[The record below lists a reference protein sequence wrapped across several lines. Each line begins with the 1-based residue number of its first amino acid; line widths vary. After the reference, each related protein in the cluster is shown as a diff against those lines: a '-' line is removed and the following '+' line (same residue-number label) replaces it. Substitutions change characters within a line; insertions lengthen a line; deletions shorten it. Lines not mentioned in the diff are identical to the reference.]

1 MKAKN
6 ELHKIN
12 CWINNNINI
21 TTYQNEGIIKS
32 PVFILCDGDKP
43 MDLSD
48 CTSIFYKSV
57 DNKGKASCIE
67 VNILSS
73 SEGKVELPISG
84 ALTTNKGVTIGEI
97 DVVTSE
103 GSLAFGGVNIVTYS
117 SVANQTIE
125 KSDIF
130 SALTEAL
137 AKVGMLTPEGTIAMD
152 TELSDTSN
160 NPLANKTITKAVND
174 IKTEVDNN
182 KSTVESLNE
191 TVVNN
196 DLKVEKKLEEKL
208 SLSETEN
215 ILILKTGVYNLSNG
229 IVIAI
234 DDNQLITV
242 SGTATKKSYFNL
254 LDMTEYNYT
263 GNLPADTKLSGNY
276 FVNTFDGNENEATY
290 FVKDNDCN
298 FYAINKPATFKNC
311 SAFGLSFA
319 IVGKN
324 YNYTVKMQI
333 TKDTAYDEF
342 IPPRKISDIYKNEL
356 LKIDKRVNLLSFNN
370 YSQHYT
376 DGDLTVIAN
385 GNHISITSN
394 SAVTTSYGIT
404 IPLTAPVE
412 LETEKYYT
420 VGVQNIAIASYEGN
434 VSNISFKT
442 DSKTVTDEN
451 GKSVFVSGYLNGAT
465 YPIVKTTKFAG
476 NQVIKYV
483 SLWVN
488 KGSTI
493 NTEFDIQLE
502 EGAEQS
508 VVLKSVKLDTDKAV
522 SNAFAET
529 KLESVSSNIPIV
541 NFDSSRKFEIE
552 RKDIFNYPQRICFG
566 GEYLSHWYEKI
577 YSVTENATIDLEG
590 DSITEGYNSENNSG
604 DAFKDM
610 RSFAIKRI
618 MKAGNYPLDK
628 LVISNNGKG
637 SRTTN
642 EWVGTQSNY
651 YYESDKA
658 TYPNGIID
666 NDGIKNADLVI
677 CAYGMNDAALGVSE
691 SNKSVTIPLYERLQ
705 TFENNYREALQRIRG
720 SESVN
725 NRPAYSR
732 GVDECSI
739 ILCTPTCASNRS
751 QRYLQNWHQY
761 ARNIIFKLADEFQ
774 CAVCDFTLL
783 TPKWSNPDYTLW
795 STYDSKGGKTAI
807 HPNKANTMFF
817 TSALADLVYPVCLH
831 NIDVGDD
838 GV

>member
-1 MKAKN
+1 MNVNYKLNLDVYKDKAY
-6 ELHKIN
+6 E
-12 CWINNNINI
+12 NI
-21 TTYQNEGIIKS
+21 TVAQNDDKSRIIECRLYADYQ
-32 PVFILCDGDKP
+32 PV
-43 MDLSD
+43 
-48 CTSIFYKSV
+48 T
-57 DNKGKASCIE
+57 
-67 VNILSS
+67 LSS
-73 SEGKVELPISG
+73 SVTAALNATVDNVIVAENVPCTIDDNTIKITLAKSMLQLAGMMRCELVLSDNDTI
-84 ALTTNKGVTIGEI
+84 LTTQHFSVYVNKSVINSKSRYEPHSNQVLATKA
-97 DVVTSE
+97 DV
-103 GSLAFGGVNIVTYS
+103 
-117 SVANQTIE
+117 
-125 KSDIF
+125 
-130 SALTEAL
+130 
-137 AKVGMLTPEGTIAMD
+137 AKVKADTDIA
-152 TELSDTSN
+152 LS
-160 NPLANKTITKAVND
+160 
-174 IKTEVDNN
+174 
-182 KSTVESLNE
+182 
-191 TVVNN
+191 
-196 DLKVEKKLEEKL
+196 EKL
-208 SLSETEN
+208 PLTKTDN
-215 ILILKTGVYNLSNG
+215 ILTIKTGVYNLSNG

-242 SGTATKKSYFNL
+242 VGTATAKSYFNL
-254 LDMTEYNYT
+254 LDMINYAYT
-263 GNLPADTKLSGNY
+263 GDLPSENVYTDNNY
-276 FVNTFDGNENEATY
+276 YVSTFDTDENSTTY
-290 FVKDNDCN
+290 FVKNSEDCN
-298 FYAINKPATFKNC
+298 YYYINKSAQFSKC
-311 SAFGLSFA
+311 SALGFA
-319 IVGKN
+319 FTSVGKE
-324 YNYTVKMQI
+324 YNFSVRFQI
-333 TKDTAYDEF
+333 TAEKVYDDY
-342 IPPRKISDIYKNEL
+342 IPTRAIPNLYKTEL
-356 LKIDKRVNLLSFNN
+356 LKINKKVNLLSFNN

-412 LETEKYYT
+412 LEAEKYYT

-451 GKSVFVSGYLNGAT
+451 EKNIFVSGYLNGAT
-465 YPIVKTTKFAG
+465 YPVIKTTKFAG

-483 SLWVN
+483 SLWAS
-488 KGSTI
+488 KGNTI

-502 EGAEQS
+502 EGTEQS
-508 VVLKSVKLDTDKAV
+508 VVLKSVKFDTDKAV

-529 KLESVSSNIPIV
+529 KLESVSSNIPTV
-541 NFDSSRKFEIE
+541 DSDSSRKFEIE

-566 GEYLSHWYEKI
+566 GEYLYHWYEKI
-577 YSVTENATIDLEG
+577 YSAIENATIDLEG

-651 YYESDKA
+651 YYESDKTA
-658 TYPNGIID
+658 YPNGIID
-666 NDGIKNADLVI
+666 NDGIKNADLII

-761 ARNIIFKLADEFQ
+761 VRNIIFNLADEFQ

-807 HPNKANTMFF
+807 HPNKAATMYY
-817 TSALADLVYPVCLH
+817 TSALAELVYPICLH
-831 NIDVGDD
+831 NITIEEE
-838 GV
+838 